1 VPSPLRRKPGK
12 LLKAKRR
19 QVSHE
24 SKAAAKQLT
33 TALHTTTPGAVDIS
47 HHLSALQRSLRSLR
61 TSVLHHSTGPNRA
74 LVASA
79 LHDLDLSLSKL
90 AQAAA
95 TSDPTAAMNTL
106 AQGKHLL
113 DKARKDAHK
122 AGHDWQL

>member
-1 VPSPLRRKPGK
+1 MPKPLRPKPGK
-12 LLKAKRR
+12 LLKAKRA
-19 QVSHE
+19 QVNRD

-33 TALHTTTPGAVDIS
+33 TALHTTTPGEVDIS
-47 HHLSALQRSLRSLR
+47 HDLSALQRSLRSLR
-61 TSVLHHSTGPNRA
+61 TSVLHHSTGPNVA
-74 LVASA
+74 LVAGA

-106 AQGKHLL
+106 AQGKQHL